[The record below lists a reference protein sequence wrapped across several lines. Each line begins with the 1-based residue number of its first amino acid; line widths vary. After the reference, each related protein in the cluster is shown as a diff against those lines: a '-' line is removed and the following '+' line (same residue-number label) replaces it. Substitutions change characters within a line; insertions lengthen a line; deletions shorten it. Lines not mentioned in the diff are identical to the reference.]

1 MQSTINTLNI
11 PQVLVGDKLKFFST
25 MERSLWEEV
34 VKVFDNS
41 SDDPTDRGQGRED
54 HATFVLSLFNV
65 EVIPVGK
72 GSELDLQG
80 VDIILRT
87 SKGDILVQVKSSPF
101 GVSKFINKRKEL
113 ARRIIVLW
121 LDTKSISSRRTLFNL
136 LVPVLQANGIELNTE
151 VREAI
156 HLKQELIKR
165 GIFSLQAKGISPEAT
180 EKLNLLTRI
189 GIIKYRGDSTG
200 GTYVLK

>member
-1 MQSTINTLNI
+1 
-11 PQVLVGDKLKFFST
+11 
-25 MERSLWEEV
+25 MERFLWDEV
-34 VKVFDNS
+34 VQVFNNTYDVPE
-41 SDDPTDRGQGRED
+41 DKGQGRED
-54 HATFVLSLFNV
+54 HATFLLSLFNI
-65 EVIPVGK
+65 EVIPVLK

-87 SKGDILVQVKSSPF
+87 NGGDILVQVKSSPF

-165 GIFSLQAKGISPEAT
+165 VVYYLGFKD
-180 EKLNLLTRI
+180 KL
-189 GIIKYRGDSTG
+189 
-200 GTYVLK
+200 